1 MVYLTNRFR
10 LYLFTI
16 LVLFAVLF
24 VALYSVQAFLCLLIS
39 IKTMSDFG
47 SILKQLRSEKDF
59 SQDVFASKIGIH
71 VTNLS
76 KYERNISIPSLEVAK
91 RMAEVLEISLD
102 RLVHGENIAQ
112 DTLEDSDLLSLFNK
126 AQKLS
131 SKQKETVK
139 DFLSAFVLKADLAQK
154 LAQ

>member
-1 MVYLTNRFR
+1 
-10 LYLFTI
+10 
-16 LVLFAVLF
+16 
-24 VALYSVQAFLCLLIS
+24 
-39 IKTMSDFG
+39 MSDFG
-47 SILKQLRSEKDF
+47 TILKRLRSEKGF
-59 SQDVFASKIGIH
+59 SQEAFAGKIDIH

-76 KYERNISIPSLEVAK
+76 KYERNLSVPSLEVAK

-112 DTLEDSDLLSLFNK
+112 DTLEDIDLLTLFNK
-126 AQKLS
+126 AQNLS

-139 DFLSAFVLKADLAQK
+139 DFLSAFVLKADLTQK